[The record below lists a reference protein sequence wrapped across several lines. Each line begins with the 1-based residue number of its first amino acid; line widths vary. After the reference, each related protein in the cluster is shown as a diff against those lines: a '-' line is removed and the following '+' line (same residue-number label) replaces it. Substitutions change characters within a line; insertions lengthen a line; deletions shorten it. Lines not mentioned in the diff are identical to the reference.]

1 MTSNFGIDTHPIN
14 NENAEVSEFYTMN
27 RRESPRMDVKLK
39 CHVAPKKSCPEGL
52 SGTTENISR
61 NGVLMVCAQHASGE
75 QPKVGEVVTVE
86 IELPENPVFGRKC
99 IHCQATVVRVSG
111 AEGQPYHVAFSI
123 NQMKFTE
130 YVNPAAQL
138 REIEAGAGQLPV

>member
-1 MTSNFGIDTHPIN
+1 
-14 NENAEVSEFYTMN
+14 
-27 RRESPRMDVKLK
+27 MDVKLK
-39 CHVAPKKSCPEGL
+39 CHVAPMKTSPQGL

-61 NGVLMVCAQHASGE
+61 NGVLMLCAESPSGE
-75 QPKVGEVVTVE
+75 QPRVGEVVTVE

-111 AEGQPYHVAFSI
+111 GSGTPFQVAFSV

-130 YVNPAAQL
+130 YASPVEQFQK
-138 REIEAGAGQLPV
+138 IEAGVGNFPA

>member
-1 MTSNFGIDTHPIN
+1 
-14 NENAEVSEFYTMN
+14 MN

-39 CHVAPKKSCPEGL
+39 CHVAPVKTSPHGL

-61 NGVLMVCAQHASGE
+61 NGVLMLCADTSSGE
-75 QPKVGEVVTVE
+75 QPRVGEVVTVE

-99 IHCQATVVRVSG
+99 IHCQATVVRVTG
-111 AEGQPYHVAFSI
+111 ENGQPFRVAFSV

-130 YVNPAAQL
+130 YAASAAEL
-138 REIEAGAGQLPV
+138 HGIEAGATHFPV